1 MSLYLIQQ
9 NYDVILLKF
18 INYDV
23 ILHKSIN

>member
-9 NYDVILLKF
+9 NYDVILLEF